1 MEQTGGGDKRGG
13 YRQTC
18 NFTRRIDCGRI
29 RVMASS
35 FPHDNRDPEKKQN
48 PWVQVGRYSQL
59 ALMLPAGTVVGWLI
73 GSALDRWLHTSWI
86 SVVGLFLGIAAGM
99 IELIRTVLRDTK

>member
-1 MEQTGGGDKRGG
+1 MQPPIPSDDRNSD
-13 YRQTC
+13 Q
-18 NFTRRIDCGRI
+18 
-29 RVMASS
+29 
-35 FPHDNRDPEKKQN
+35 KKN

-59 ALMLPAGTVVGWLI
+59 ALMLPAGIVVGWLL

-86 SVVGLFLGIAAGM
+86 SVVGLLLGIAAGM